1 MQLIQGSFGRRLGA
15 STQGVI
21 YVVLIT
27 FNLGVWVWALLAL
40 HGQPVLLSTAMVAYG
55 LGLRHAVDAD
65 HIAAIDNVTRKLMQ
79 EGKQPVSVGLF
90 FALGHSSVVLLAS
103 VGVALTASFLGGH
116 GLGLG
121 TGASPKLAIHG
132 GRSALWG
139 GSSTVGTLV
148 SFGFLW
154 LIAAVNLVA
163 LRSTWGAFR
172 RARRAGGYESED
184 LDGLLLKGG
193 VAARFFRPLFG
204 LMRHSWQMFPLGF
217 LFGLG
222 FETATEVMLLGMSAE
237 QASHG
242 ASLALLLLFPAM
254 FAAGMTLVDTA
265 DGVLMMR
272 AYGWAFVHP
281 TRKLYYN
288 IVVTLASAAAAFL
301 VGGIEALGLISDHFG
316 FTGGFWDVVT
326 SLNSHV
332 GVLGYAMI
340 ALFALCWLVS
350 VAVYRLRRLDE

>member
-1 MQLIQGSFGRRLGA
+1 MQLIQGSVRRRTGVSA
-15 STQGVI
+15 QRVI
-21 YVVLIT
+21 YAVLLI
-27 FNLGVWVWALLAL
+27 FNLGVWAWALLAL

-79 EGKQPVSVGLF
+79 DGKQPVSVGLF

-103 VGVALTASFLGGH
+103 VGVAVAASFVDRHALASHAAGGLAALG
-116 GLGLG
+116 
-121 TGASPKLAIHG
+121 P
-132 GRSALWG
+132 
-139 GSSTVGTLV
+139 LV
-148 SFGFLW
+148 SFCFLW
-154 LIAAVNLVA
+154 LIAAVNLMA
-163 LRSTWGAFR
+163 LRGTWAAFR
-172 RARRAGGYESED
+172 RSRGAGGHEPED
-184 LDGLLLKGG
+184 LDGLLLHGG
-193 VAARFFRPLFG
+193 VATRFFRPLFG

-237 QASHG
+237 QAAHG
-242 ASLALLLLFPAM
+242 ASLVSILLFPAM

-265 DGVLMMR
+265 DGLLMMR
-272 AYGWAFVHP
+272 AYGWAFIHP

-301 VGGIEALGLISDHFG
+301 VGGIEALGLVSDRFG
-316 FTGGFWDVVT
+316 LTGGFWDLVGT
-326 SLNSHV
+326 LNSHV